1 MKRQNEYV
9 FKPQMGSYIFII
21 TLVLLSIPF
30 VLSLSGK
37 RILLIIGYIIMAL
50 GSIEAIMF
58 GINIYKKDRI
68 IVNDEGLILQ
78 NVYSSKGE
86 QIKNI
91 TFYWQEIKQINF
103 GNLEMPNWRHSG
115 SHVGYF
121 MEIILKDNAYHKSI
135 EMYDMEKVK
144 KSIHYKKKKHVRISD
159 RLECQ

>member
-50 GSIEAIMF
+50 GSIGAIMF

-68 IVNDEGLILQ
+68 IVNDE
-78 NVYSSKGE
+78 E
-86 QIKNI
+86 
-91 TFYWQEIKQINF
+91 TE
-103 GNLEMPNWRHSG
+103 
-115 SHVGYF
+115 
-121 MEIILKDNAYHKSI
+121 NAN
-135 EMYDMEKVK
+135 E
-144 KSIHYKKKKHVRISD
+144 
-159 RLECQ
+159 